1 MVHAEPPA
9 IVVAGLTKRYGAVL
23 AVDELSFVV
32 PRGSTTAL
40 LGANGAGKTTTIAML
55 LGLLAPSAGR
65 ITVLG
70 EDMLGHRYR
79 VLGRIN
85 FSSPYVDLPLRLTV
99 RQNLRVYADLYGIAA
114 ARGEAARARGRSR
127 PHEPSSTAP
136 PASCRPGR
144 RPG

>member
-1 MVHAEPPA
+1 MPSPA
-9 IVVAGLTKRYGAVL
+9 
-23 AVDELSFVV
+23 
-32 PRGSTTAL
+32 GSTTAL

-65 ITVLG
+65 IEVLG
-70 EDMLGHRYR
+70 EDMLRHRYR

-99 RQNLRVYADLYGIAA
+99 RQNLLVYADLYGVAAPAA
-114 ARGEAARARGRSR
+114 ADRGARAPISI
-127 PHEPSSTAP
+127 SCLCSTVR

>member
-9 IVVAGLTKRYGAVL
+9 IVVAGLTKRYGAVQ

-32 PRGSTTAL
+32 PAGSSTAL

-70 EDMLGHRYR
+70 EDMHAPPLPRARAGSTSPRPTSTCR
-79 VLGRIN
+79 CASRCARTCASTPTSTASPSADGADRA
-85 FSSPYVDLPLRLTV
+85 SSPPT
-99 RQNLRVYADLYGIAA
+99 
-114 ARGEAARARGRSR
+114 
-127 PHEPSSTAP
+127 ST
-136 PASCRPGR
+136 S
-144 RPG
+144 

>member
-85 FSSPYVDLPLRLTV
+85 FSSPYVDLPLR
-99 RQNLRVYADLYGIAA
+99 
-114 ARGEAARARGRSR
+114 
-127 PHEPSSTAP
+127 
-136 PASCRPGR
+136 
-144 RPG
+144 